1 MAQTLRHSAEETA
14 EETVIRDAEF
24 FPRARASPQVRL
36 LARKEPDI

>member
-1 MAQTLRHSAEETA
+1 MAQTLRHSA